1 MLGSFR
7 GWCNAAPVTTF
18 WQRSFLLQPAAD
30 DALPPV
36 FKTSF
41 FSSVDRML
49 SVVTC
54 RPWTVKHWGSACQ
67 AQEHI
72 RPYNYSKN
80 PIACW
85 TFCLNAVDK
94 VLNACWSKCWRHL
107 NEHFCSESLFGYKCL
122 VKNQSWKQLMGV
134 SREVRGIPVVQ
145 YNEQNRI
152 IFNNPKTDFIAVTT
166 NFTKQDHLQL
176 IKVLNSC
183 KLTD

>member
-1 MLGSFR
+1 MRRQLLHSDSALFFYNQLLTMPCLQSSR
-7 GWCNAAPVTTF
+7 LL
-18 WQRSFLLQPAAD
+18 SFLVSTECFLWWQ
-30 DALPPV
+30 
-36 FKTSF
+36 
-41 FSSVDRML
+41 
-49 SVVTC
+49 C

-152 IFNNPKTDFIAVTT
+152 ILNNPKTDFIAVTT